1 MSHSLIEGE
10 DPKPEYKPFGKEE
23 VLRSDDPNYEG
34 KTSAITE
41 KREGKIPGLTR
52 QRTFIELDES
62 SVEKLLNFAVDSDD
76 SDDDGKDSPKKSPLK
91 NTSMDDFDSTSYSLD
106 TVEMHS
112 RLQVIFHFKNFM

>member
-10 DPKPEYKPFGKEE
+10 DPKPEHKPFGKEF
-23 VLRSDDPNYEG
+23 DPNYDYER
-34 KTSAITE
+34 KMSIITE
-41 KREGKIPGLTR
+41 KKVEKRPGLTR
-52 QRTFIELDES
+52 QRTLIELDERS
-62 SVEKLLNFAVDSDD
+62 MEKLLNFAVDSDD